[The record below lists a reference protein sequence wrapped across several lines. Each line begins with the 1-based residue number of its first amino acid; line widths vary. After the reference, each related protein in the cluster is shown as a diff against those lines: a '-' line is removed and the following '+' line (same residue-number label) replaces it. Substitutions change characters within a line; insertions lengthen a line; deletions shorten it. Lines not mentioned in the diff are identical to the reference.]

1 MTSFPTS
8 GRLTAS
14 TSAGFSTLPS
24 PSTPYTA
31 LHNPSAKPYTSAPAA
46 VPQRKYPDPYV
57 GGQSRATKGKIFP
70 EEYLRDR
77 YRYRVQQPD
86 NLRPAQYADLSVAEY
101 LRSVAQDANK
111 IKEHR
116 VLNTYP
122 RDPPSW
128 SQALI
133 NETKLAVGDQTEQD
147 ISSRQDDTPMWDLQ
161 YIDSPWNDYQAHFKS
176 VAAHDQE
183 WRRQVKSHRV
193 EVEAQWKEEEE
204 REKQLASG
212 AGVRAGASATAPP
225 SASTTNGLPG
235 ASIMPGTP
243 APALTAPSTPS
254 AGGDQHFDESQL
266 APGSLPF
273 KKQKSGIN
281 GTPAIKPPTLSKAA
295 QQANAKKLEEQRSA
309 QQMTQELTRS
319 MGRKRKAWML
329 GGAPGGG
336 ASSPGTPTADLLG
349 KKKRKLGEGKP
360 ELGDGS
366 GADLTGSP
374 MPNKTMSSIIPG
386 SPIPLGKRAGTSFTA
401 AIPSGLNPHAKRMKS
416 VAPEEASSPATAG
429 GMKSESSTPAPE
441 QDHQSSSTPKDIY
454 DFPEVQDTMTIQDI
468 RTAYRRR
475 IHQGGA
481 FKRVLEQRHEVMLL
495 EMARREHSRY
505 VAQQGGALGKK
516 EAKPVGGGLLSLSRY
531 K

>member
-1 MTSFPTS
+1 M
-8 GRLTAS
+8 
-14 TSAGFSTLPS
+14 
-24 PSTPYTA
+24 
-31 LHNPSAKPYTSAPAA
+31 
-46 VPQRKYPDPYV
+46 
-57 GGQSRATKGKIFP
+57 
-70 EEYLRDR
+70 
-77 YRYRVQQPD
+77 QQPD

-133 NETKLAVGDQTEQD
+133 RETKLAVGDQMDQD
-147 ISSRQDDTPMWDLQ
+147 TPPTHDETPMWDLQ
-161 YIDSPWNDYQAHFKS
+161 YIDSPWNDYQTHFKS

-183 WRRQVKSHRV
+183 WRRQVKSQRV
-193 EVEAQWKEEEE
+193 ELEARWKEEEE
-204 REKQLASG
+204 REKQLATSG
-212 AGVRAGASATAPP
+212 GGGVRAGASGVGTAPT
-225 SASTTNGLPG
+225 SANTTNGQPG
-235 ASIMPGTP
+235 TQPVMPGTP
-243 APALTAPSTPS
+243 APAPTAAPSTPS
-254 AGGDQHFDESQL
+254 AGGDQLDESQL
-266 APGSLPF
+266 APGSLAF
-273 KKQKSGIN
+273 KKQKGGIN
-281 GTPAIKPPTLSKAA
+281 GTPATVKPPTLSKAA
-295 QQANAKKLEEQRSA
+295 QQANARKLEEQRSA

-336 ASSPGTPTADLLG
+336 GGGGGGASSPGTPTADLLG

-360 ELGDGS
+360 AELGGDGP
-366 GADLTGSP
+366 GTDLTGSP
-374 MPNKTMSSIIPG
+374 MPNKTMSSSIPG
-386 SPIPLGKRAGTSFTA
+386 SPIPLGKRAGTSFSA
-401 AIPSGLNPHAKRMKS
+401 GIPSGLNPHAKRIKS
-416 VAPEEASSPATAG
+416 VAPDEGSSSSPAAAAAAAG
-429 GMKSESSTPAPE
+429 GGVKSESGTPAPE
-441 QDHQSSSTPKDIY
+441 QDGQSSSPTTKDIY
-454 DFPEVQDTMTIQDI
+454 DFPEIQDTMTIQDI

-475 IHQGGA
+475 IHHGGA

-516 EAKPVGGGLLSLSRY
+516 EAKPVGGGLLSLSRH